1 MGKLLDVFN
10 EYVETQ
16 GGIEKVRLE
25 YSKFKLNMIKD
36 RLSILIADTMKS
48 GNKVKLEALRAVK
61 TAYMNWETAK
71 ENVGKTIDETVEISI
86 IRKLVTQY
94 EDTAKQ
100 CNDGKHDELVNE
112 ALTIAA
118 ILKEY
123 LPKPATECDIIRAF
137 THISNGTEFTEPL
150 EPIKKNMGVFIKRI
164 KELLPCADGKLVSE
178 IVKTH
183 LV

>member
-1 MGKLLDVFN
+1 
-10 EYVETQ
+10 
-16 GGIEKVRLE
+16 
-25 YSKFKLNMIKD
+25 MIKD
-36 RLSILIADTMKS
+36 RLPILIADAMKS
-48 GNKVKLEALRAVK
+48 GNKIELNTLRAVK

-71 ENVGKTIDETVEISI
+71 ENVGKTLDETIEISI
-86 IRKLVTQY
+86 IRKLVAQY

-118 ILKEY
+118 ILKGY
-123 LPKPATECDIIRAF
+123 LPKPATESDIIRAF

-164 KELLPCADGKLVSE
+164 KEMLPNADGKLISQV
-178 IVKTH
+178 VQKNLT
-183 LV
+183 L